1 MKPKKLALGI
11 LVFGALALA
20 LAAIIGQAWIETSQG
35 RGAETYKN
43 VYGMPIHWVTV
54 LVLVAALFL
63 AFIVGL
69 IVRWWQRRDD
79 RAIDQLSRLRK

>member
-11 LVFGALALA
+11 LLFGALALA

>member
-1 MKPKKLALGI
+1 
-11 LVFGALALA
+11 
-20 LAAIIGQAWIETSQG
+20 
-35 RGAETYKN
+35 
-43 VYGMPIHWVTV
+43 MPIHWVTV